1 MAALSQTLCSL
12 RNAQRAQKRYVP
24 ILFSKMTW
32 SLLKILLVNGYIKG
46 FFLQEKQIQ
55 VFLKQREEGR
65 GLQKIQQI
73 SRPKQ
78 RVYTSYKKLPTLEN
92 GLGLLILS
100 TPKGLCTGKQAQK
113 HRVGGE
119 ILCQIF

>member
-65 GLQKIQQI
+65 GLQKFSKFLDLNNEFILLT
-73 SRPKQ
+73 K
-78 RVYTSYKKLPTLEN
+78 SY
-92 GLGLLILS
+92 LLL
-100 TPKGLCTGKQAQK
+100 KMG
-113 HRVGGE
+113 
-119 ILCQIF
+119 